1 MISDFSFQASTTSG
15 AEYRLPFI
23 FGQKLRHPAARS
35 LCDSWASCVLY
46 YHFIDIRWFWQSLAW
61 INATNS
67 KRVNSVNQVLTTP
80 QGNRFSFINLHWQLS
95 QLDTADDCYVFS
107 LLMSWI
113 RRLLGL
119 RCLLVPSIRLLKS
132 LVQSARLNSTQ
143 FNCLSWVGSGALNT
157 LATTRL
163 NWLASFSQFW
173 TFSVELSSVESSFQ
187 SVQHLPR
194 LSTTTSLSRN
204 MTILEQKMNSN

>member
-23 FGQKLRHPAARS
+23 FGQKLTHPAARS

-61 INATNS
+61 INATNN

-119 RCLLVPSIRLLKS
+119 RCLLVLSIRLLKA
-132 LVQSARLNSTQ
+132 LFKAPDSTQ
-143 FNCLSWVGSGALNT
+143 
-157 LATTRL
+157 L

-173 TFSVELSSVESSFQ
+173 TFSVELSWVKFSECSAF
-187 SVQHLPR
+187 
-194 LSTTTSLSRN
+194 TTAFDDN
-204 MTILEQKMNSN
+204 VVV